1 MRYWVKTTSKALELV
16 LKHFNNGIYR
26 WTTTQLSINCCHFD
40 IKGRQFKSEGKTNVR
55 SDGVKLSMREVLRKA
70 VISTSLIC
78 RTSLAITESILL
90 KPKW

>member
-26 WTTTQLSINCCHFD
+26 QTATQLSINCCHFD

-55 SDGVKLSMREVLRKA
+55 SDGVKLSMREVLRKD
-70 VISTSLIC
+70 SLIC
-78 RTSLAITESILL
+78 RTSLAITESIL